1 MQVSNILRKFVHQF
15 TVKQHHMAS
24 YSVFKTLNP
33 KTNQWEAVDIPPA
46 PKGGL
51 DDYTLCS
58 IHKYGNNPFIF
69 AVQQWF
75 DENKQPLVYIAA
87 KVTYD
92 YDCHFWHPEHGYQ
105 KGRVMVEV
113 DGEDVFENFPEWV
126 EKDLG
131 WY

>member
-1 MQVSNILRKFVHQF
+1 
-15 TVKQHHMAS
+15 MAS

-33 KTNQWEAVDIPPA
+33 TTKRWEAVDIPPVS
-46 PKGGL
+46 KEWLGECCNL
-51 DDYTLCS
+51 
-58 IHKYGNNPFIF
+58 HKYGNNPFIF

-113 DGEDVFENFPEWV
+113 DGEDVFENFPEWA

>member
-1 MQVSNILRKFVHQF
+1 
-15 TVKQHHMAS
+15 MAA

-33 KTNQWEAVDIPPA
+33 TTNQWEVVDIPPA
-46 PKGGL
+46 AKERLVDGWL
-51 DDYTLCS
+51 VCTVYS
-58 IHKYGNNPFIF
+58 GNNPSIF
-69 AVQQWF
+69 DAKHWF

-113 DGEDVFENFPEWV
+113 DGEDVFENFPEWA